1 MIIWDET
8 LMMNKLCFE
17 VFDKILRDI
26 MRAKIK
32 DNIERLFAEK
42 VRVFRDD
49 FRQILSI
56 VKNGSRFDI
65 VKTLI
70 NYFDYD
76 NITQL

>member
-1 MIIWDET
+1 
-8 LMMNKLCFE
+8 MMNKLCFE

-65 VKTLI
+65 VK
-70 NYFDYD
+70 N
-76 NITQL
+76 

>member
-1 MIIWDET
+1 
-8 LMMNKLCFE
+8 MMNKLCFE